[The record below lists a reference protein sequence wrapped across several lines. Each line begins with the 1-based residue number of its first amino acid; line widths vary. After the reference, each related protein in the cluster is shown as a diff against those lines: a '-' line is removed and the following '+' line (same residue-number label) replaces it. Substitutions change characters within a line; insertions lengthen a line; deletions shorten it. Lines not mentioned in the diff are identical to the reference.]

1 MLNRNASVNRL
12 EKENEMKI
20 TQKKK
25 RSINGNKKMRHQE
38 YMLNSIVVI
47 TDCNKSKND
56 TVIQGNINNKE
67 SNESINNNDTGR
79 FKTKVWPR
87 GTCLCHYG
95 GLMLG
100 HIDETR
106 MKCPENLK

>member
-1 MLNRNASVNRL
+1 
-12 EKENEMKI
+12 
-20 TQKKK
+20 
-25 RSINGNKKMRHQE
+25 MRHQE

-95 GLMLG
+95 VLMLG